1 MTLADGLLEVSA
13 LIGIAVLLGL
23 LARRVHVPLT
33 VVLVVVAFLASA
45 LGLAPRVGEL
55 EGEAFE
61 HVVVFGFLPVLV
73 MAAALGIDLR
83 AFLRNLVP
91 ILVLAVPAFV
101 VSAVLVGA
109 AVHVVLG
116 ISLAAAFVFGALI
129 SATDPVAVVA
139 VFRKVGVPQRLL
151 ALVEGESLFN
161 DGVAIVLFSILL
173 EVALGGSATLVG
185 GLVDFVVVF
194 AGGAILGILLG
205 LLVGLLLP
213 WLDALPAAA
222 LSLALAYGSFVL
234 ADEVFGFSGVM
245 ATATAGMV
253 LAGLAPTRAA
263 VEVRRTWERLWES
276 LDYIAN
282 ALLFLLVGLVIDAGL
297 VLREL
302 PAIALA
308 TLVVLVARA
317 VAVVPTVWVLERL
330 GIPRFGRRNEAVMVW
345 GGLRGGVALAL
356 ALSLP
361 GGFAERDLIVALT
374 GGVVLATLL
383 INATTIAWLVH
394 RLGLDRP
401 SQADRYLALAAR
413 LSGIRRARD
422 QLATLGFSDES
433 DVRGE
438 LDAAERAAD
447 LELHALDLDEGAQY
461 RVVVGRALNV
471 ERETYQRLHD
481 LGLLPEAVTR
491 ALLHEV
497 DDELDDLVLRGGTHE
512 LGASR
517 EPLALDRWVRAL
529 VDRLPTAAPGEADD
543 AALREAAARR
553 LAAQRCIDALDTF
566 RSLPAVPDAVV
577 DRALRTVQEWEQS
590 AIQRLEAGGGDR
602 EDRART
608 EAAALAQALSKDDLD
623 DLADAGLVPAPVA
636 HRVIEALDADLGW
649 PARNGRATDLDV

>member
-45 LGLAPRVGEL
+45 LGLAPRVGQL

-461 RVVVGRALNV
+461 RVVVGRALTV

>member
-45 LGLAPRVGEL
+45 LGLAPRVGQL